1 MKTMIDLPDELI
13 EEAMQLTDIKT
24 KTQVIILALQELVKK
39 NKIAELKNFKGKVNL
54 EIDIDTL
61 EIVMYILV
69 DTSLD

>member
-39 NKIAELKNFKGKVNL
+39 NKVAELKNFKGKVNL

-61 EIVMYILV
+61 RNR
-69 DTSLD
+69 DAHSS